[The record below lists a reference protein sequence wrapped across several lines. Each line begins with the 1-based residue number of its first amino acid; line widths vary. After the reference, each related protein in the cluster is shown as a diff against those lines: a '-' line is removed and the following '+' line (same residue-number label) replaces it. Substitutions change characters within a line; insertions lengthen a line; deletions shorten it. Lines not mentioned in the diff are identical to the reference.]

1 MDSYVVDD
9 CSTLLPLLLATDDGN
24 RADSE
29 KKYPLALSITS
40 SNFIMLY
47 LSYCKGSCD
56 ADDVMYTYHIDGFV
70 KAIKL
75 IL

>member
-9 CSTLLPLLLATDDGN
+9 CSALLPLLVAGDDGN
-24 RADSE
+24 TADSE

-47 LSYCKGSCD
+47 LSYSKGSCD
-56 ADDVMYTYHIDGFV
+56 ADDVMYPYYC
-70 KAIKL
+70 KALKL